1 MINSEIVERARRIK
15 LLITDIDGVMTDGRI
30 VYSIYG
36 DELKFFDVTDGFGI
50 SLLNKVGIK
59 TVIITA
65 KKSRIVKMRAR
76 DLKVA
81 KAYAGFID
89 KLIPFNDVLKRFN
102 VSPEEICFIGDD
114 LIDVPI
120 LKRVGLAV
128 SVPNAVE
135 DVKIFAHHIT
145 SKPGGRGAVRELCD
159 LILKSRTSGTKRHP
173 NILNSAPTYEVTCGI
188 HRPTS

>member
-1 MINSEIVERARRIK
+1 MINSETVEKARRVK

-30 VYSIYG
+30 VYSVYG

-50 SLLNKVGIK
+50 SLLNRVGIK

-65 KKSRIVKMRAR
+65 KKSRIVKLRAR

-89 KLIPFNDVLKRFN
+89 KRIPFNDVLNRFKI
-102 VSPEEICFIGDD
+102 PAEEICFIGDD

-120 LKRVGLAV
+120 LKRVGFAV
-128 SVPNAVE
+128 SVPNGMEEVKAV
-135 DVKIFAHHIT
+135 AHHIT
-145 SKPGGRGAVRELCD
+145 AKSGGRGAVREICE
-159 LILKSRTSGTKRHP
+159 LILKSQNKWDEATARYFK
-173 NILNSAPTYEVTCGI
+173 
-188 HRPTS
+188 